1 MYEKAPAN
9 IQVVFPMKH
18 GVISKFDHMQYLLQ
32 GPSEKGQGICQGIR
46 VCDRGSHRCDR
57 GGEESLFLIW

>member
-32 GPSEKGQGICQGIR
+32 GLLKKRQRLCPGSG
-46 VCDRGSHRCDR
+46 VCDRCPYRCYG
-57 GGEESLFLIW
+57 GGEKSLF